1 MSSGLRVR
9 PGMTSAYVASLIT
22 AAAVTL
28 ASIIG
33 LVRAA
38 GGLYD
43 TSEWILSPAPARA
56 VGATLAGS
64 QSWPTPA

>member
-1 MSSGLRVR
+1 VT
-9 PGMTSAYVASLIT
+9 PAYVASLIT

-28 ASIIG
+28 APLIG

-43 TSEWILSPAPARA
+43 TSDPK
-56 VGATLAGS
+56 GT
-64 QSWPTPA
+64 